1 MKKLVLFLVTVSA
14 FLGSC
19 SDVLDKQPL
28 DTINDATVWADQ
40 SLIDKYLG
48 ECYSEMRF
56 FFDMPYNKPLNQ
68 LNDNNSMDAITLSD
82 EALSAW
88 GGVSPKS
95 FWIGVGGKQFEWWGY
110 PTVRKLNIFIEKI
123 VTTGMPDAYKKQR
136 LAEARFLR
144 AFAYFNMVKR
154 YGGVPL
160 ITDVPEL
167 NSSDEILYPK
177 RNKEAE
183 VYDFVLS
190 EIDAISNDLPPNYN
204 SADAGRPSKY
214 AALALKSRVAM
225 YAASIATWGTV
236 QIDGVVG
243 IPQSKAAGYWQASLD
258 ASTAVINSGQFALYN
273 KYPTDKVKNFRS
285 LFTDEAN
292 GEAIFSD
299 RYDGQ
304 SGRGHTYD
312 MINVPK
318 SYQIWGGGQKDC
330 VYLEMVE
337 SFDNIDG
344 TPGTLDRTKTN
355 QNYKWT
361 VNELWGNKD
370 PRFRASVYTHGTAW
384 TYTSGAFVLDYHSG
398 IIYTNSSNVL
408 TFINTGSY
416 KGVLAVTQSTGRP
429 TNFGVLKYL
438 DESLAVNHE
447 RGYSKTDYMV
457 FRLGEMY
464 LNQAEAAIELNQP
477 SVALTAVNKIRERAG
492 MPLYSSITRALVR
505 KERKCE
511 LAFEGTRYFDL
522 RRWRTAVT
530 DLSFNGK
537 SLAFYLDGDSFAQ
550 GSYNV
555 LTAKYYVK
563 LVNNADGS
571 SAPYFQDKHYY
582 LPIGQSRTSANPNL
596 LPENPGYF

>member
-1 MKKLVLFLVTVSA
+1 MKKIALFLFTVSV
-14 FLGSC
+14 FFTSC
-19 SDVLDKQPL
+19 EDVLDKQPL
-28 DTINDATVWADQ
+28 DTINDAAVWTDR

-56 FFDMPYNKPLNQ
+56 FFEMPYNKPLNQ

-95 FWIGVGGKQFEWWGY
+95 FWISIAGKQFEWWGY
-110 PTVRKLNIFIEKI
+110 PTVRKLNIFIDKMSASS
-123 VTTGMPDAYKKQR
+123 MPESYKKQR

-160 ITDVPEL
+160 ITTVPEL
-167 NSSDEILYPK
+167 DSSDEILYPK

-183 VYDFVLS
+183 IYDFILS
-190 EIDAISNDLPPNYN
+190 EVDAIVNDLPPTYT

-214 AALALKSRVAM
+214 AALALKSRAAM
-225 YAASIATWGTV
+225 YAGSIASWGTV
-236 QIDGVVG
+236 QLDGVVG
-243 IPQSKAAGYWQASLD
+243 IPQNKAAGYWQASLD
-258 ASTAVINSGQFALYN
+258 ASNTIINSGQFALYN
-273 KYPTDKVKNFRS
+273 KYPTDKVKNFRN
-285 LFTDEAN
+285 LFLDEAN
-292 GEAIFSD
+292 GEAIFSE

-304 SGRGHTYD
+304 SGKGHTYD

-344 TPGTLDRTKTN
+344 TPGIINRAKITSS
-355 QNYKWT
+355 YKWT
-361 VNELWGNKD
+361 LNELWGNKD

-384 TYTSGAFVLDYHSG
+384 TYTNGPFTLDYHSG
-398 IIYTNSSNVL
+398 IIYTNTSGGL
-408 TFINTGSY
+408 TFISSGSY
-416 KGVLAVTQSTGRP
+416 KGVLAATASTGRP

-438 DESLAVNHE
+438 DETRAVNHE
-447 RGYSKTDYMV
+447 RGYSTTDYMV
-457 FRLGEMY
+457 FRLGEIY

-477 SVALTAVNKIRERAG
+477 AVALTAVNKIRERAG
-492 MPLYSSITRALVR
+492 MPLYTSITRDLVR
-505 KERKCE
+505 KERKSE
-511 LAFEGTRYFDL
+511 LAFEGTRYFDV

-537 SLAFYLDGDSFAQ
+537 SLRFVLDGDSFAQ

-555 LTAKYYVK
+555 LTAKYIVQI
-563 LVNNADGS
+563 VNNADGS
-571 SAPYFQDKHYY
+571 SAPFFQDKHYY
-582 LPIGQSRTSANPNL
+582 LPISQSRTSTNTNL
-596 LPENPGYF
+596 IENPGYF